1 MKFEKILETE
11 RLVLREFN
19 INDAEFIL
27 ELLNTPAWIEFIG
40 DKKIHTLQDAENYLE
55 KGPIDSYNK
64 NGFGLWLILLKDGSI
79 PIGMCGLLNRE
90 SLDDIDIGFAFL
102 PEHSKLGYGF
112 EIAYATMN
120 YARNVLGITK
130 VVAITDSKNISSIKL
145 LDKIG
150 LRFEK
155 TLKLSENDK
164 ALLFSRLNAKND
176 RTEIDALTTR
186 FFDLFTNKNGGAQN
200 VKDIKEI
207 FILNGILVNNT
218 EDTPVIYDLDGF
230 IKPREEI
237 LSDGT
242 LTNFCEREIFQK
254 TEIFRGVAQRFSLY
268 EKSGELN
275 GERFETKGMKT
286 IQFIKANEEWKM
298 SSVAWSDEK

>member
-79 PIGMCGLLNRE
+79 PIGMCGLVNRE

-130 VVAITDSKNISSIKL
+130 GSWPSNQPKRTRAAVVRA
-145 LDKIG
+145 
-150 LRFEK
+150 
-155 TLKLSENDK
+155 
-164 ALLFSRLNAKND
+164 A
-176 RTEIDALTTR
+176 
-186 FFDLFTNKNGGAQN
+186 
-200 VKDIKEI
+200 
-207 FILNGILVNNT
+207 
-218 EDTPVIYDLDGF
+218 
-230 IKPREEI
+230 
-237 LSDGT
+237 
-242 LTNFCEREIFQK
+242 
-254 TEIFRGVAQRFSLY
+254 
-268 EKSGELN
+268 
-275 GERFETKGMKT
+275 
-286 IQFIKANEEWKM
+286 
-298 SSVAWSDEK
+298 